1 MLNHKI
7 TKQEE
12 LKYISDYLINNV
24 LHSQKKIFFYGE
36 VGAGKTTLVK
46 LLCKELGVE
55 ENTSSPTFSIVN
67 QYLTKDGEIVN
78 HVDLYRLRDVNE
90 VYEAGIFELLYD
102 SDYLFVEWPE
112 ILEEFLDER
121 FYKVKI
127 EIHEEGERIIML
139 DTL

>member
-67 QYLTKDGEIVN
+67 QYLTKDGKIVN